1 MFNTNF
7 ESTNST
13 TLTSDQANTLGL
25 DPNATW
31 MPESIPQLT
40 VDLFRK
46 DDTIYVVSTIAGV
59 SVSDLDVGY
68 ENNVLS
74 IKGIRRKPYNE
85 TEVVSE
91 LSECFWGDF
100 YRDIPITETINS
112 DKIDAQL
119 NNGVLTIQIPIIRAT
134 PKKIQV
140 KTTQS

>member
-7 ESTNST
+7 QSSNPSPTVTAE
-13 TLTSDQANTLGL
+13 QASSLGL

-31 MPESIPQLT
+31 MPETIPQLT

-46 DDTIYVVSTIAGV
+46 GDMIYVVSTIAGV
-59 SVSDLDVGY
+59 AVNDLDVGY

-74 IKGIRRKPYNE
+74 IKGIRRRPYGENE
-85 TEVVSE
+85 VDSE

-112 DKIDAQL
+112 DKIEAAL
-119 NNGVLTIQIPIIRAT
+119 SNGILTIQIPIIRAT
-134 PKKIQV
+134 PKKITV
-140 KTTQS
+140 KTV